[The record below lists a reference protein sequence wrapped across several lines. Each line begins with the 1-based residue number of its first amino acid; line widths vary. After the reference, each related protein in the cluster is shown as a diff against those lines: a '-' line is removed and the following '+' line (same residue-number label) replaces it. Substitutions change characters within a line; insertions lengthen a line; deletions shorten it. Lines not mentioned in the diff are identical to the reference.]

1 MIRRLLFPLGRL
13 GTRPGYLGYSRI
25 LKYFATSKFHLPK
38 YFLGIQNIP
47 PSNPTTTPP
56 YPSTIQTELSKDIN
70 MSNIWIAASDGNTSQ
85 VLSYLSARP
94 SLVNAKDEN
103 GYTPIHAAAS
113 YGHLDLLR
121 TLIKDHGG
129 DVNLRDDDGDTPL
142 FTAETVEVAKLLVE
156 ELGADWSLK
165 NDDGLTA
172 AESIEGEDAYPLVAE
187 YLQTL
192 ASKEAILSSDAGV
205 PPAGIAVNLT
215 SMDEVAEEL
224 KPVDEE
230 FKRKIEELASR
241 PGEYTQEELRQLV
254 TEAVHKHILEPEE
267 RNVKAKESKEE

>member
-1 MIRRLLFPLGRL
+1 
-13 GTRPGYLGYSRI
+13 
-25 LKYFATSKFHLPK
+25 
-38 YFLGIQNIP
+38 
-47 PSNPTTTPP
+47 
-56 YPSTIQTELSKDIN
+56 

-85 VLSYLSARP
+85 VLSYLSTNP

-121 TLIKDHGG
+121 DLIRNHGG

-142 FTAETVEVAKLLVE
+142 FTAETVEVAKCLVE
-156 ELGADWSLK
+156 ELGADWEAK
-165 NDDGLTA
+165 NDSGLTA
-172 AESIEGEDAYPLVAE
+172 AEAISEDDSYPLVAE

-192 ASKEAILSSDAGV
+192 ASQAAILSSDAGA

-215 SMDEVAEEL
+215 SIDQSAAEDLE
-224 KPVDEE
+224 PVVDEE
-230 FKRKIEELASR
+230 FKRRIEELASR
-241 PGEYTQEELRQLV
+241 PGEFSQDELRQLV

-267 RNVKAKESKEE
+267 RSVRAKE